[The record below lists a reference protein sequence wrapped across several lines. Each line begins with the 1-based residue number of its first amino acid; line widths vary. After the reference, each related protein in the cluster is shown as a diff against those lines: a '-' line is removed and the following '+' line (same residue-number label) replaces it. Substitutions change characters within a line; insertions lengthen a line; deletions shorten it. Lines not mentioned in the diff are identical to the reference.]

1 MKFLSTNRM
10 MRFIEARFTPG
21 GELGLHLT
29 AGVLLMVLATALFGM
44 LAGAVMGQT
53 GIALLDLR
61 VSQWFNAHAA
71 EPLAGAVALFSQI
84 HSVAS
89 VALLSALLGWY
100 FWRRRER
107 YWLLA
112 LVFAIPG
119 GMLLNVLLKYV
130 YQRSRPVFDAPMVD
144 LASYSFPSGHAAAS
158 TALYG
163 FLACYVVM
171 TARRHGTRV
180 LAVLLAVLMV
190 ALVATSRVYLGAH
203 YLSDVLAGIVESCGW
218 LALCITGCSTWR
230 RRRAA
235 APSNRS

>member
-1 MKFLSTNRM
+1 

-29 AGVLLMVLATALFGM
+29 AGVALMVLATAVFGAI
-44 LAGAVMGQT
+44 AGAVVGRT

-61 VSQWFNAHAA
+61 VSQWFDAHAA
-71 EPLAGAVALFSQI
+71 EPLVSVVLVFSAL

-89 VALLSALLGWY
+89 VAVAAGLLGWY

-112 LVFAIPG
+112 LVCAVPG

-144 LASYSFPSGHAAAS
+144 LATYSFPSGHTSAS

-180 LAVLLAVLMV
+180 WAVLLAVLMV

-218 LALCITGCSTWR
+218 LALCITGCSTLR

-235 APSNRS
+235 